1 MSLLSDQIREY
12 IKLNTRIRR
21 HGDPNTVQ
29 KRGRKPVSEEH
40 KQETRQKW
48 YEQRKLKIQLK
59 KQELIDSGE
68 VPKKRGRPP
77 KSHSE
82 LIK

>member
-21 HGDPNTVQ
+21 HGNPDTVM

-40 KQETRQKW
+40 KQEIRKKW
-48 YEQRKLKIQLK
+48 HEQRKLKVQLK
-59 KQELIDSGE
+59 KQELIDRGE
-68 VPKKRGRPP
+68 TPKKRGRPP
-77 KSHSE
+77 K